1 MDVGVLDTDE
11 GVPIDR
17 QAEADVTKA
26 ITLVLADHHVVFADG
41 LRVILDAEDD
51 LAVLAVAHDDGQAVT
66 SAARHQPA
74 VLVLDAHLP
83 AGRLDQTLA
92 AVRAASPTTR
102 LLVLSGASDPAMTA
116 AVLAS
121 GADGS
126 STKGCSSRQVVTLIR
141 QLAFDEQPVVQ
152 WAEPSRPGRDPMV
165 ELRLQTLS
173 GREREL
179 LELVAMGWSSRR
191 IATHWRVSY
200 LTVRSHMQN
209 LLLKLGVR
217 SQLAAALFAIEHG
230 VVGTGAGRL

>member
-1 MDVGVLDTDE
+1 M
-11 GVPIDR
+11 
-17 QAEADVTKA
+17 EADVAKA
-26 ITLVLADHHVVFADG
+26 ITVVLADHHVVFADG

-66 SAARHQPA
+66 SAARHRPA
-74 VLVLDAHLP
+74 VVVLDAHLP
-83 AGRLDQTLA
+83 VGRLDQTLA

-102 LLVLSGASDPAMTA
+102 LLVLSGASDPEMTA
-116 AVLAS
+116 AVLAC
-121 GADGS
+121 GADAS
-126 STKGCSSRQVVTLIR
+126 STKDCSSRQVATLIR
-141 QLAFDEQPVVQ
+141 QLAFDEQPVVPR
-152 WAEPSRPGRDPMV
+152 ATSFRPGRDPMV

-179 LELVAMGWSSRR
+179 LGLVAIGWSSRR

-209 LLLKLGVR
+209 LLFKLGVR

-230 VVGTGAGRL
+230 VVGHYGCCLQPWRPAAS